1 MMPGFIRGPEK
12 DSTVIDVLPDGAAV
26 HQDEYALFNDL
37 AVGLYAAVLSD
48 VLDGFGFRDQAMTAD
63 IRPVFPG
70 AVLVGRAHTLLSS
83 DVYHVPDDPYDMEI
97 AAIDSVPPNHVV
109 VAATN
114 GSSRTC
120 VWGELLS
127 TVTRAR
133 GGRGAVIDGHT
144 RDVRQIERMGFPV
157 FSTGTRP
164 VDSLGRGRIV
174 SYAEPVV
181 CGGVLVHE
189 GDIVFADVDG
199 VVVVP
204 RAVEDEVICRAR
216 EKVAGENAM
225 RARLL
230 EGKTLREAYDEFGF
244 L

>member
-1 MMPGFIRGPEK
+1 
-12 DSTVIDVLPDGAAV
+12 VIDVSPDRAAV
-26 HQDEYALFNDL
+26 HQDEGALFDRL
-37 AVGLYAAVLSD
+37 ATGLYTAVLSD
-48 VLDGFGFRDQAMTAD
+48 VLDGLGYRDHAMTAG
-63 IRPVFPG
+63 IRPAFPG

-83 DVYHVPDDPYDMEI
+83 DVYHVPDDPYGMEI
-97 AAIDSVPPNHVV
+97 AAIDSVPPNYVV

-114 GSSRTC
+114 DSTRTC

-127 TVTRAR
+127 TATRAR

-157 FSTGTRP
+157 FSTGMRP

-174 SYAEPVV
+174 GYAEPVL
-181 CGGVLVHE
+181 CGGVLVNE

-199 VVVVP
+199 VVVIP
-204 RAVEDEVICRAR
+204 RAVEDEAIRRAR

-230 EGKTLREAYDEFGF
+230 EGKTLREAFDEFGF